1 MDATRNKDALGMGV
15 ALYNILLCV
24 EILELLLL
32 PGIFSEHGIY
42 GSFHNQILTCLR
54 KLLIDCKVLLGLFIT
69 TDKPKAGN
77 GNNLCIV

>member
-15 ALYNILLCV
+15 ALYNTLLCV

-42 GSFHNQILTCLR
+42 GSFHNQILDLPQ
-54 KLLIDCKVLLGLFIT
+54 KT
-69 TDKPKAGN
+69 TNRLQSTAWIIYYN
-77 GNNLCIV
+77 